1 MPSDLALKALQVERP
16 AYAKGAE
23 EWWAEVIRRTALG
36 AGASSDGESVRFLIC
51 LLLLIFTCL
60 ALAKSLPEIVPTLL
74 HRFSSKEGYAFY
86 DDAVP
91 TSAFGFPLPMKCTET
106 GLSFQFELFNELAF
120 KSA

>member
-23 EWWAEVIRRTALG
+23 EWWAEVIQRTALG

-60 ALAKSLPEIVPTLL
+60 ALAMSLPEIVPTLL

-91 TSAFGFPLPMKCTET
+91 TSASK
-106 GLSFQFELFNELAF
+106 LSFTYEVH
-120 KSA
+120 